1 MSKHKIR
8 ENKTCQNCGAFIEK
22 SYCPKCGQEN
32 SESRQ
37 SFHHLFTHFIFD
49 FIHYDSSFWRTTK
62 ALFLSPGKLSAEYMK
77 GKRKSYVNP
86 FTLYI
91 FISFAAFFIPTLLPN
106 VSNVSYGDEKKIEAS
121 VRHNNEEEQ
130 KQVKNIKIQKD
141 ESKDEEDDI
150 IDLFDDSSSEEVA
163 FRIDSAYRM
172 RPAERQIISP
182 DNVIYKTSLTILSN
196 INDEHKLENAIE
208 FFTHNIPKVLFVYMP
223 LFAFWLWVFHDK
235 KKRFYFDSGIFTL
248 HFFSV
253 VLLTIT
259 IVNILMHIIDFINI
273 DSTLPEVLLYGF
285 TTLYITFYFFRGN
298 RVFYEEGRATSNIKS
313 FLLMGINTFFI
324 AITFLLY
331 LMLVIYLIY
340 A

>member
-62 ALFLSPGKLSAEYMK
+62 ALFLSPGKLSTEYMK

-91 FISFAAFFIPTLLPN
+91 FISFAAFFIPTLMPKISDTDDN
-106 VSNVSYGDEKKIEAS
+106 KASNMVQ
-121 VRHNNEEEQ
+121 NNKEEQ
-130 KQVKNIKIQKD
+130 KQKSIIKINHDVDTVLLDKPTEEMAFKLDSLYRSKPKEKQVLNPDSKIYKSSLAILANIKDKH
-141 ESKDEEDDI
+141 
-150 IDLFDDSSSEEVA
+150 
-163 FRIDSAYRM
+163 R
-172 RPAERQIISP
+172 
-182 DNVIYKTSLTILSN
+182 
-196 INDEHKLENAIE
+196 LEKAIE

-223 LFAFWLWVFHDK
+223 LFAFWLWVFHNK

-259 IVNILMHIIDFINI
+259 IVNILMYLIDLINI

>member
-8 ENKTCQNCGAFIEK
+8 KNKVCQNCGAFVE
-22 SYCPKCGQEN
+22 SNFCPKCGQEN

-62 ALFLSPGKLSAEYMK
+62 LLFLSPGKLSVEYMK

-91 FISFAAFFIPTLLPN
+91 FISFAAFFIPTLLPTISDADGKKTEKVAQHN
-106 VSNVSYGDEKKIEAS
+106 KGGKQLENNDITTQTDNDDEIE
-121 VRHNNEEEQ
+121 
-130 KQVKNIKIQKD
+130 
-141 ESKDEEDDI
+141 
-150 IDLFDDSSSEEVA
+150 LFDDTSAEEVA
-163 FRIDSAYRM
+163 FKLDSLYRT
-172 RPAERQIISP
+172 RSAEKQIISP
-182 DNVIYKTSLTILSN
+182 DNKVYKTLLAMLAN
-196 INDEHKLENAIE
+196 IKDKDRLDKAID

-223 LFAFWLWVFHDK
+223 FFAFWLWVFHNK
-235 KKRFYFDSGIFTL
+235 KKRYYFDSGIFTL

-253 VLLTIT
+253 VLLTIS
-259 IVNILMHIIDFINI
+259 IGYILMYLIELINT
-273 DSTLPEVLLYGF
+273 DSALPEVLLYSF
-285 TTLYITFYFFRGN
+285 SFFYITFYFFRGN
-298 RVFYEEGRATSNIKS
+298 RVFYGERRAVSNIKS
-313 FLLMGINTFFI
+313 FFLMGINTFFI
-324 AITFLLY
+324 AVTFLLY